1 MKSAPWLLL
10 SSFLAIAI
18 LPSGSSAQEM
28 QSASLDA
35 APSPVFRMSSTDL
48 EGKSFDLGVSAGY
61 WFGGNVVIEGFD
73 VDKDGAFLLRI
84 FADSY
89 LMPRFAF
96 GGYFNFSP
104 YSQEGVSITMFEFG
118 AGIKPRFLLAPDFA
132 IKPGLNIGYRF
143 TTSDIDAAEISAL
156 GINVS
161 VEFQKAMPG
170 VFLFGEFGFLS
181 QPSGGN
187 ADIEVT
193 FAPIFYFTA
202 GVGI

>member
-10 SSFLAIAI
+10 SMLLAAVI
-18 LPSGSSAQEM
+18 LPRKTEAQEM
-28 QSASLDA
+28 QTTSLIAAS
-35 APSPVFRMSSTDL
+35 SPVFQMSSTDL

-61 WFGGNVVIEGFD
+61 WFGGNVVIQGFD

-89 LMPRFAF
+89 LMPRFAV

-143 TTSDIDAAEISAL
+143 TTSDISAAEISAL

-170 VFLFGEFGFLS
+170 VLLFGEFGFLS

-193 FAPIFYFTA
+193 FAPIFYFTV

>member
-10 SSFLAIAI
+10 SVFLATAV
-18 LPSGSSAQEM
+18 LPTGSTAQEM
-28 QSASLDA
+28 QSASLIA
-35 APSPVFRMSSTDL
+35 APSPVFQMSSTDL

-61 WFGGNVVIEGFD
+61 WFGGNVVIQGFD

-104 YSQEGVSITMFEFG
+104 YSQDGIDITMFEFG
-118 AGIKPRFLLAPDFA
+118 AGIKPRFLLAPDVA

-161 VEFQKAMPG
+161 VEVQKALPG
-170 VFLFGEFGFLS
+170 LLIFGEFGFLS

-202 GVGI
+202 GVGL

>member
-10 SSFLAIAI
+10 SMLLAAVI
-18 LPSGSSAQEM
+18 LPRKTEAQEM
-28 QSASLDA
+28 QNTSLIAAS
-35 APSPVFRMSSTDL
+35 SPVFQMSSTDL

-61 WFGGNVVIEGFD
+61 WFGGNVVIQGFD

-89 LMPRFAF
+89 LMPRFAV

-143 TTSDIDAAEISAL
+143 TTSDISAAEISAL

-170 VFLFGEFGFLS
+170 VLLFGEFGFLS

-193 FAPIFYFTA
+193 FAPIFYFTV

>member
-10 SSFLAIAI
+10 SMLLAAVI
-18 LPSGSSAQEM
+18 LPRKTEAQEM
-28 QSASLDA
+28 QNTSLIAAS
-35 APSPVFRMSSTDL
+35 SPVFQMSSTDL

-61 WFGGNVVIEGFD
+61 WFGGNVVIQGFD

-89 LMPRFAF
+89 LMPRFAV

-143 TTSDIDAAEISAL
+143 TTSDISAAEISAL

-170 VFLFGEFGFLS
+170 VLLFGEFGFLP

-193 FAPIFYFTA
+193 FAPIFYFTV